1 MCIVI
6 FTTAHPDY
14 SLILID
20 NRDEFILRPTSRP
33 HWWTHPESGSDVLSS
48 RDLQRAAK
56 GTWLGITKTGNLAV
70 LTNYREA
77 DSDDAQHPVHG
88 IKSRGRMVNMW
99 LGGLPDEG
107 VMKGVDELVQDG
119 GVKGVGGF
127 SMVCS
132 KLKRNHEGIAI
143 VSNRAADVK
152 DVPLV
157 GLEPDGVWGLSNTV
171 YNDPNEWPKVTT
183 GKRLLKEVVA
193 EAAAKKSTEDDLI
206 ASLFSVLD
214 TESMPERPAGS
225 SLQEYMNLLKHT
237 IFVPPIGDELNRV
250 EMEKATAKGRILW
263 ADLKNNRRAVEELK
277 QESRPGVTPSSSPH
291 PPMGFEEGM
300 YGTQRQTVM
309 LVDNEGNT
317 TYVERALWD
326 ANGNEIP
333 RGEGDVVF
341 RFKIEGWDE

>member
-1 MCIVI
+1 MCIVL
-6 FTTAHPDY
+6 FTTAHPGY

-33 HWWTHPESGSDVLSS
+33 HWWTHPESGGEVLSS

-56 GTWLGITKTGNLAV
+56 GTWLGITKTGSLAV
-70 LTNYREA
+70 LTNYRELVN
-77 DSDDAQHPVHG
+77 DDAEHPIHG

-107 VMKGVDELVQDG
+107 IKKGVDELVKDG

-127 SMVCS
+127 SMVCG
-132 KLKRNHEGIAI
+132 KLRRNNEGIAI
-143 VSNRAADVK
+143 VSNRAADVS
-152 DVPLV
+152 DVPIV

-183 GKRLLKEVVA
+183 GKRLLKGVA
-193 EAAAKKSTEDDLI
+193 LEAAAKNSSEDDLV
-206 ASLFSVLD
+206 ASLFSILD
-214 TESMPERPAGS
+214 TESMPERPPGS
-225 SLQEYMNLLKHT
+225 SLQDYMNLMRHT
-237 IFVPPIGDELNRV
+237 IFVPPVGDDVNRE
-250 EMEKATAKGRILW
+250 EMQKATAKGKILW
-263 ADLKNNRRAVEELK
+263 AHLKDDLKAVEELK
-277 QESRPGVTPSSSPH
+277 AESRPDVTPSPSPH
-291 PPMGFEEGM
+291 PSMGFEEGM
-300 YGTQRQTVM
+300 YGTQRQTVL
-309 LVDNEGNT
+309 LVDNDGNV

-341 RFKIEGWDE
+341 RFKVDGWDE